1 MNRALREETG
11 IGYHQREAAR
21 FRRLAAAAT
30 TPAIK
35 ERLLIQAEEHDRFAV
50 GEDEAVLDEGEIAG

>member
-1 MNRALREETG
+1 MSRAIREETS
-11 IGYHQREAAR
+11 ISYHQREAAR

-35 ERLLIQAEEHDRFAV
+35 ERLLIQAEEHEWIAAGAQEPAFE
-50 GEDEAVLDEGEIAG
+50 EDEIVE